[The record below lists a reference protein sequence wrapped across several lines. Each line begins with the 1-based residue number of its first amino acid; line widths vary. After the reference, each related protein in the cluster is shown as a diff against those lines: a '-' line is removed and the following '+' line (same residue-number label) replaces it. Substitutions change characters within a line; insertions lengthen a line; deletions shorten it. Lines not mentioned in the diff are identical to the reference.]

1 MRQKGPLLTL
11 LTGGALAAGLLVAS
25 IAATAGGPAEDPSLA
40 SGATPSAEPAP
51 SPPAETSPPE
61 PEPELPAVTYV
72 GSVDGGGA
80 SVAIIVDGDDTIA
93 YVCDGA
99 SVEAWLQ
106 GSADA
111 GELDLTGDGGSL
123 IARYDDQQAVGETT
137 VAGRTW
143 TFTIEE
149 VANPEGLYRFADTVV
164 GGAEVVG
171 GWIVLPDGTQVGVLA
186 VDGEPQPAP
195 RLNPETGEVLIDGQV
210 VTAQRQG

>member
-25 IAATAGGPAEDPSLA
+25 TVATAGGSAEDPALA
-40 SGATPSAEPAP
+40 GGATPSAEPAP
-51 SPPAETSPPE
+51 AQTSPPAPE

-93 YVCDGA
+93 YVCNGA
-99 SVEAWLQ
+99 SVEAWLE

-111 GELDLTGDGGSL
+111 GELDLAGDGGSL